1 LLTDTSQLVIGKDK
15 LQFQVKASAPG
26 YLYVFLAG
34 TDQSHLYLLFPNALD
49 RNNRIEA
56 DKLVQ
61 LPRKGWLITAGG
73 PPGVNHIVTMVS
85 PVERDLSKLGLNTRD
100 SIPEFD
106 MAKAKALWDGHT
118 GSGSPYVGTAK
129 CGGGN
134 EGAGTAPCDQ
144 RYGASL
150 VHIEEV
156 TR

>member
-129 CGGGN
+129 CAGQG
-134 EGAGTAPCDQ
+134 EGTAPCDQ

-150 VHIEEV
+150 VHIEEI